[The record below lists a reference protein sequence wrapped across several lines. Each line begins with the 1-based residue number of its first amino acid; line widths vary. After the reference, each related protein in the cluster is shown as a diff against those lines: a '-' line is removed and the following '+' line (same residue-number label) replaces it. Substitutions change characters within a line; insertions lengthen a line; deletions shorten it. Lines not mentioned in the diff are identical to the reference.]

1 MRLLILCL
9 IFVDFLKHLGNCCEI
24 VDCGSIESDCVI
36 SPDYWLNNETFFLS
50 AGCPDSYFKLDF
62 EFDQYTDGDAIFIAW
77 NYKLTIED
85 PQIEIE
91 NGTFTYDVTAF
102 FIIFDP
108 LPPPCHPFYYIGL
121 VSPFGDPPLP
131 SEAMNVI
138 CECHQKKLWLKIFM
152 FTLWERSHSALEK
165 K

>member
-1 MRLLILCL
+1 MRLIILCL

-62 EFDQYTDGDAIFIAW
+62 EFDQNTDSDAIFIAW

-91 NGTFTYDVTAF
+91 NGTFTYDITAF
-102 FIIFDP
+102 FIILTPFLP
-108 LPPPCHPFYYIGL
+108 LHNELGPFIDEVKLASPPFWRSTL
-121 VSPFGDPPLP
+121 FVSIPFGITNTN
-131 SEAMNVI
+131 A
-138 CECHQKKLWLKIFM
+138 KKKCAKVC
-152 FTLWERSHSALEK
+152 WEK
-165 K
+165 N

>member
-1 MRLLILCL
+1 MRLIILCL

-62 EFDQYTDGDAIFIAW
+62 EFDQNTDGDAIFIAW

-102 FIIFDP
+102 FIIFEYVNA
-108 LPPPCHPFYYIGL
+108 PFSQRFSSKMKYL
-121 VSPFGDPPLP
+121 
-131 SEAMNVI
+131 
-138 CECHQKKLWLKIFM
+138 FM
-152 FTLWERSHSALEK
+152 AILNLDSKSNLFML
-165 K
+165 